1 LNRRTAVILVNYRG
15 AKDTGVCLRSLH
27 ASDLAPRIVVVDNT
41 PGDPDLP
48 DVIAQ
53 YPEVHLISSP
63 ANLGFGAGNNLGIT
77 WALAHTDCEFIFLL
91 NNDAWV
97 EGDSILNLE
106 SSLDRHPDAGI
117 AAPKIVFSGQPNEL
131 WYGPGEVDW
140 RLARGIVPGYLKDS
154 RSQSAQT
161 PRYATFASG
170 CAMLIRSELL
180 RKIGGFNPCFFM
192 YEEDVEL
199 CLRAA
204 SHGYRLWYEP
214 SSLVHHVVQGSLRSE
229 GDEFLSVFSPKNKS
243 LTFYV
248 AHVIKNRFF
257 NLRLH
262 GNAYQKF
269 LFACFFP
276 VYLAK
281 LTVIFI
287 AGGRWD
293 GVRVLYR
300 AIAAGFMERCQG

>member
-1 LNRRTAVILVNYRG
+1 MRRRTAVILVNYRG
-15 AKDTGVCLRSLH
+15 AHSTAVSLCSLY
-27 ASDLAPRIVVVDNT
+27 ASDVVPRIVVVDNT
-41 PGDPDLP
+41 PNDPGLP
-48 DVIAQ
+48 DVVAT
-53 YPEVHLISSP
+53 YSSVHLISAS
-63 ANLGFGAGNNLGIT
+63 ANLGFGAGNNLGID
-77 WALAHTDCEFIFLL
+77 WVLEHTDCEFIFLL

-97 EGDSILNLE
+97 EPDSIRQLE
-106 SSLDRHPDAGI
+106 QSLDSHPEAGI
-117 AAPKIVFSGQPNEL
+117 AAPKIVFSERPDEL

-140 RLARGIVPGYLKDS
+140 RLARGTVPGYLGDS
-154 RSQSAQT
+154 GSPSAQT

-170 CAMLIRSELL
+170 CAMLIRSEVL

-229 GDEFLSVFSPKNKS
+229 GEEFLSVFSPKNKS

-248 AHVIKNRFF
+248 SHVIKNRVF

-262 GNAYQKF
+262 GNTYQKF

-300 AIAAGFMERCQG
+300 AIAAGFMEKCQV